1 MKSLIISDTTVSPL
15 FKEEKTYQ
23 QQKNIQSIKAVKI
36 EVIKSIWV
44 SLFIS
49 TDNDLNVLS

>member
-36 EVIKSIWV
+36 EVIKSI
-44 SLFIS
+44 
-49 TDNDLNVLS
+49 